1 MPSLQYGGYT
11 GNGIEVTAEGRKE
24 IEAFYSKGM
33 RSVRDVANAI
43 AGDRMNTYNVSILQ
57 ELQRSDKIDFWSNG
71 QPRKRL
77 NPTECQILVRLYTRI
92 AQLPRTFVSVA
103 SDSCGQYDEVIAR
116 VGSTNNRAMANYPY
130 EILQSMPIGHL
141 VMIRLPEENSA
152 REIPVLAHI
161 LFLSWS
167 LASKHMIGRDSPDAE
182 ASIPQDPIRYISIL
196 KVSSRSKNAIQETL
210 SFYGISVNGN
220 LNIRVSLRAML
231 LSKNIVTTR
240 LERAGRLLGILGIIL
255 GITEVFAIQEMI
267 RLYHDHP
274 SLDNRVIEE
283 IFITWK
289 DNNFRVFV
297 TLGSFGETLSGI
309 LY

>member
-77 NPTECQILVRLYTRI
+77 NPTECQIL
-92 AQLPRTFVSVA
+92 
-103 SDSCGQYDEVIAR
+103 
-116 VGSTNNRAMANYPY
+116 
-130 EILQSMPIGHL
+130 SMPIGHL

-152 REIPVLAHI
+152 RETPVLAHI

-210 SFYGISVNGN
+210 SFYGISVN
-220 LNIRVSLRAML
+220 
-231 LSKNIVTTR
+231 
-240 LERAGRLLGILGIIL
+240 ERAGRLLGILGIIL

>member
-152 REIPVLAHI
+152 RETPVLAHI

-210 SFYGISVNGN
+210 SFYGISVN
-220 LNIRVSLRAML
+220 
-231 LSKNIVTTR
+231 
-240 LERAGRLLGILGIIL
+240 ERAGRLLGILGIIL